1 MTFQFIVSDSLEG
14 KIAIMSILIP
24 IRNRLF
30 NRLPYSVLMEF
41 SHNGI
46 NQGRSFGSLNGLTP
60 VALCLIPRR
69 RFGQGRKIQIFGHA
83 QKRSRST
90 YPDAWPFIFFVPLFI
105 LVFTVVDYDLLKKK
119 FGWSFPNFTQ
129 LIRSGGTKE
138 DLRPLLEARR
148 KPNSEA
154 GVWTGVAE
162 NREEI
167 HKCMQREAMKR
178 YHQEVTVMAS
188 QDSELKALLDT
199 EDINELERL
208 EKITQDKELF
218 NLKQL
223 WVRDYKEAVR
233 DSEKDGDFTVVE
245 PSLEEKLDFS
255 GKWNMLKSKLFAESP
270 GDFDSIE
277 SDNDSEPEESQ
288 NMGFRSRKIAE
299 YEDRLRQYSTPDKIF
314 RYFAT
319 YKVVDKK
326 GESHLMM
333 TPQDFLRS
341 ITPGLKQPENLGL
354 DNYVTVN
361 AKEVETVV
369 QNLGMEEESI
379 FQKLSSGGLICF
391 SDYIFLLTV
400 LSTSR
405 RHFEV
410 AFKMFD
416 LNGDGDVDAKEF
428 EVVTNLMKSQSS
440 MGARHRDHQNTGNT
454 FKGINSGLIT
464 YFFGENK
471 EGILTVEK
479 FLEFQRALQN
489 EILRLEFYR
498 KSSGNSNTVREKEF
512 ADLLIAYAG
521 FPAKKKAR
529 MLKRVK
535 KAFHSDDNRGITI
548 EDFLNFYQVLYS
560 INDIDTALTFYNIA
574 GAPIERST
582 FKHVA
587 HTVAGVNLSDHV
599 IDVVF
604 VLFDEN
610 GDGKLSNKEF
620 ISVMKQR
627 VMRGLEKPKNTGVGK
642 IFSAV
647 AKCASDTLV
656 PTVMI
661 TKN

>member
-1 MTFQFIVSDSLEG
+1 
-14 KIAIMSILIP
+14 MSILIP

-314 RYFAT
+314 
-319 YKVVDKK
+319 
-326 GESHLMM
+326 S
-333 TPQDFLRS
+333 
-341 ITPGLKQPENLGL
+341 
-354 DNYVTVN
+354 
-361 AKEVETVV
+361 ET
-369 QNLGMEEESI
+369 
-379 FQKLSSGGLICF
+379 
-391 SDYIFLLTV
+391 D
-400 LSTSR
+400 
-405 RHFEV
+405 
-410 AFKMFD
+410 
-416 LNGDGDVDAKEF
+416 
-428 EVVTNLMKSQSS
+428 
-440 MGARHRDHQNTGNT
+440 
-454 FKGINSGLIT
+454 
-464 YFFGENK
+464 
-471 EGILTVEK
+471 
-479 FLEFQRALQN
+479 
-489 EILRLEFYR
+489 
-498 KSSGNSNTVREKEF
+498 
-512 ADLLIAYAG
+512 
-521 FPAKKKAR
+521 
-529 MLKRVK
+529 
-535 KAFHSDDNRGITI
+535 
-548 EDFLNFYQVLYS
+548 
-560 INDIDTALTFYNIA
+560 
-574 GAPIERST
+574 
-582 FKHVA
+582 
-587 HTVAGVNLSDHV
+587 
-599 IDVVF
+599 
-604 VLFDEN
+604 
-610 GDGKLSNKEF
+610 
-620 ISVMKQR
+620 
-627 VMRGLEKPKNTGVGK
+627 
-642 IFSAV
+642 
-647 AKCASDTLV
+647 
-656 PTVMI
+656 
-661 TKN
+661 

>member
-1 MTFQFIVSDSLEG
+1 
-14 KIAIMSILIP
+14 MSILIP

-41 SHNGI
+41 SHNGT
-46 NQGRSFGSLNGLTP
+46 NQGRSFGTLNGLTP

-83 QKRSRST
+83 QKKSRSK
-90 YPDAWPFIFFVPLFI
+90 YPDAWPFIFLVPI
-105 LVFTVVDYDLLKKK
+105 IITVSTIIDYDELKKK
-119 FGWSFPNFTQ
+119 FGWSFPKFTA
-129 LIRSGGTKE
+129 LMRGGGYAGGE
-138 DLRPLLEARR
+138 DHTALYQAR
-148 KPNSEA
+148 KQNNSEA
-154 GVWTGVAE
+154 GVYTGVAE

-167 HKCMQREAMKR
+167 HKFMQREAMKR
-178 YHQEVTVMAS
+178 YHQEVTVMAR

-199 EDINELERL
+199 DDNNELERL
-208 EKITQDKELF
+208 EEITPDKEVF
-218 NLKQL
+218 KLKKF
-223 WVRDYKEAVR
+223 WVRDYKDAVR

-245 PSLEEKLDFS
+245 PSIEEKIS
-255 GKWNMLKSKLFAESP
+255 GKWNMFKSKVFAETP
-270 GDFDSIE
+270 GDFDAIDSN
-277 SDNDSEPEESQ
+277 DNDSEPEESQ

-361 AKEVETVV
+361 AKEVENVV

-587 HTVAGVNLSDHV
+587 HTVAGVDLSDHV